1 MPKGSKEL
9 LDALNED
16 LSYELG
22 AIIQYMYHHVMA
34 SGVESPAVAAMFR
47 THALSEML
55 HAETLAERID
65 LLGGVP
71 TTKVAP
77 VEVGGDLNKML
88 RDDLEGEYL
97 AIRLYKEHIK
107 LANREDDPVTR
118 RMLEDILTQEETHAN
133 DIESLLEKRA

>member
-9 LDALNED
+9 LDVLNED

-34 SGVESPAVAAMFR
+34 SGVESPAIAAMFR
-47 THALSEML
+47 THAMDEMM

-71 TTKVAP
+71 TTTVAP
-77 VEVGGDLNKML
+77 VQVGGDLNKML
-88 RDDLEGEYL
+88 RDDLDGEYL

-107 LANREDDPVTR
+107 LADKEGDPVTR
-118 RMLEDILTQEETHAN
+118 RMLEDILAAEEGHAN
-133 DIESLLEKRA
+133 DIESVLEK

>member
-9 LDALNED
+9 LGALNED

-34 SGVESPAVAAMFR
+34 NGVESPAIAAMFR
-47 THALSEML
+47 VHALAEMI
-55 HAETLAERID
+55 HAETVAQRID

-71 TTKVAP
+71 TTKIAP
-77 VEVGGDLNKML
+77 IQVGGDLSKML
-88 RDDLEGEYL
+88 RDDLDGEYL

-107 LANREDDPVTR
+107 LAEKESDPVTR
-118 RMLEDILTQEETHAN
+118 RMLEDILTIEEGHAN
-133 DIESLLEKRA
+133 DIETVLEK